1 MMLEEYKLLLEQA
14 NQEKKSIATKI
25 KRLKKKKKGEIDA
38 LIHDLHEE
46 AFEEIDCLKCA
57 NCCTTTGPLLTQKD
71 IERIAKYQR
80 MKPGEFVDQFLH
92 IDEDQDY
99 IFKEMPC
106 VFLGDD
112 KYCSIYDVRPKACRE
127 YPHTDRSN
135 QQGILSL
142 TAKNALICPAVAYIL
157 ERIKV

>member
-1 MMLEEYKLLLEQA
+1 MIKEYKDLLEQTA
-14 NQEKKSIATKI
+14 QEKKSY
-25 KRLKKKKKGEIDA
+25 KRKFQKLRKLKKGVADR

-57 NCCTTTGPLLTQKD
+57 NCCSSTGPLLNQKD
-71 IERIAKYQR
+71 IERIAKFKR
-80 MKPGEFVDQFLH
+80 MKPGEFVEQFLH

-99 IFKEMPC
+99 VFNEIPC

-112 KYCSIYDVRPKACRE
+112 NHCSIYDVRPKACRE

-135 QQGILSL
+135 QQGIVSL
-142 TAKNALICPAVAYIL
+142 TQKNALICPAVAYIIQNL
-157 ERIKV
+157 EI